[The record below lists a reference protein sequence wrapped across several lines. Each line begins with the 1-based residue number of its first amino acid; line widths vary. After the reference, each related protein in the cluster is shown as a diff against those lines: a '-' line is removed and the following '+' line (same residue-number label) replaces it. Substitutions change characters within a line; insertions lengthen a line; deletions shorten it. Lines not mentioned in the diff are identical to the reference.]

1 MSSEVKVILSSLM
14 AASSMIRQCKTEL
27 LNIGFT
33 EEETQD
39 LLQFYVYDKVNEED
53 F

>member
-1 MSSEVKVILSSLM
+1 MSSDVKVILSSLM

-27 LNIGFT
+27 LNMGFT
-33 EEETQD
+33 KRETEE

-53 F
+53 